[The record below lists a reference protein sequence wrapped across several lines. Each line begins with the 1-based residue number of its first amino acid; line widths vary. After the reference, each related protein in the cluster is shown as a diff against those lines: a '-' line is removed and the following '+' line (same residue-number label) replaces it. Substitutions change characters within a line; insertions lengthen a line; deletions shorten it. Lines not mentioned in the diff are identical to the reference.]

1 MYCRWFF
8 HFILI
13 LPLRFLF
20 CTTYQHSLDLNM
32 WYDHIS
38 LHFHPPPT
46 KKKKINKIS
55 SCRHDSVF
63 SFLPETVSFTFKSAN
78 QPKDSKKKK
87 KSKNT
92 LLFYKVVLFFFV
104 LSYVSQEFLTHVF
117 HYQTCLNGKA
127 QAFLYF
133 CYSFLYFMFQYREYK
148 HWQMKQLWCLCYDTE
163 LILDTK
169 TLRGNG
175 PFKSPW

>member
-87 KSKNT
+87 KARTHFFFIKLSYFFCLELCFTGIFNT
-92 LLFYKVVLFFFV
+92 CISLSDMFEWESSGISVFLLF
-104 LSYVSQEFLTHVF
+104 LSVFYVPVQRVQTLTDEAALMSLLWYWTHF
-117 HYQTCLNGKA
+117 RHKNLKGKRS
-127 QAFLYF
+127 L
-133 CYSFLYFMFQYREYK
+133 
-148 HWQMKQLWCLCYDTE
+148 
-163 LILDTK
+163 
-169 TLRGNG
+169 
-175 PFKSPW
+175 

>member
-1 MYCRWFF
+1 MTTFHYIFIPPPQKKKVPADMIACF
-8 HFILI
+8 HFCQKQLV
-13 LPLRFLF
+13 LHLKV
-20 CTTYQHSLDLNM
+20 Q
-32 WYDHIS
+32 IS
-38 LHFHPPPT
+38 QKIVKKARTHFFFI
-46 KKKKINKIS
+46 KLS
-55 SCRHDSVF
+55 
-63 SFLPETVSFTFKSAN
+63 
-78 QPKDSKKKK
+78 
-87 KSKNT
+87 
-92 LLFYKVVLFFFV
+92 YFFV

-127 QAFLYF
+127 QTFLYF